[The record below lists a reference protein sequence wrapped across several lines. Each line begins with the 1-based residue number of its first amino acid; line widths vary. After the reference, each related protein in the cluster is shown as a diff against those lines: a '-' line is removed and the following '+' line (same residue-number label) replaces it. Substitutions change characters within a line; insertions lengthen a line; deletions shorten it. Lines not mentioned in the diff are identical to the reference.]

1 MLSIYDVLHITNL
14 KSLPTSYIEL
24 KKKYSHKY
32 KKIKVA
38 FQQRGDYGALNCA
51 VFRIFF
57 KI

>member
-14 KSLPTSYIEL
+14 KPLPTSYVEL
-24 KKKYSHKY
+24 KKNTLTNI
-32 KKIKVA
+32 KIKVA